1 MSPLRDSCYSGSNG
15 PADFRDRGAPEAARV
30 ARPPAGPDA
39 GARAHDGSRPHRR
52 LAPAALRAPHADDR
66 GPLVGILSIG
76 GFAYS
81 YIWATTPAVPTRG
94 DVIAAAVDAR
104 TEKTIPDA
112 TLEVFTLKD
121 ALVT

>member
-1 MSPLRDSCYSGSNG
+1 MAQPISETEVPQKPPASPVPPSART
-15 PADFRDRGAPEAARV
+15 PAGAPGTVSDRIAAWLQHPSLPHMQTIV
-30 ARPPAGPDA
+30 GLLAG
-39 GARAHDGSRPHRR
+39 
-52 LAPAALRAPHADDR
+52 L
-66 GPLVGILSIG
+66 LSIG

>member
-15 PADFRDRGAPEAARV
+15 QADFRDRGAPEAARV
-30 ARPPAGPDA
+30 ARPPAGPE
-39 GARAHDGSRPHRR
+39 
-52 LAPAALRAPHADDR
+52 DDS